1 VLEMVPEQLAKEIT
15 EALDIPT
22 IGIGAGR
29 YCNGQVLVIN
39 DMLGLNK
46 GFNPKF
52 LKRYADLYT
61 TSQQAIQTYCKEVK
75 EHIFPAEGNVFK

>member
-1 VLEMVPEQLAKEIT
+1 PEQLAKEIT

-75 EHIFPAEGNVFK
+75 EHAFPAESNVFK